1 MQIRTLLL
9 FISIAGSAATALT
22 VWYTSTQREA
32 TQMRADAELRW
43 DIYNDSWHRIQQ
55 EGVEALD
62 EFGPSGKN
70 QSFGAQ
76 RRRTAHHKC
85 VGTLYGSDVDYTNSG
100 IDSIANPSFEA
111 SRRAATNPWKPID
124 FCYSLARRCSEKHSL
139 FSHPGRDL

>member
-62 EFGPSGKN
+62 EFGPRGKN
-70 QSFGAQ
+70 QSFW
-76 RRRTAHHKC
+76 
-85 VGTLYGSDVDYTNSG
+85 
-100 IDSIANPSFEA
+100 
-111 SRRAATNPWKPID
+111 RAENAEPLTTR
-124 FCYSLARRCSEKHSL
+124 A
-139 FSHPGRDL
+139 